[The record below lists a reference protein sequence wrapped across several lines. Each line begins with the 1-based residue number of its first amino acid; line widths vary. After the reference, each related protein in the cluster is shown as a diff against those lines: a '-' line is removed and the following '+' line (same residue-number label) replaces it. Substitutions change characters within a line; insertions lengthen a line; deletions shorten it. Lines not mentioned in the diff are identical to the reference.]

1 MKRSVKSLLAAVLT
15 LVLLSASVLPV
26 GAADFKSKLRSGWVR
41 MNDSAVL
48 LADKSMGL
56 KVGNALLDGAVQPQ
70 KTLSELFADKQI
82 ANIFF
87 LSPES
92 VDKVS
97 DDLAKDAQIYLV
109 ELQDGRRTCYIAV
122 DLRTQ
127 EAVYLSNL
135 FVMRATSQK
144 LVQRTECMANS
155 SKGKALSLMDYTHI
169 VGELELHYMGYR
181 VTQAMGGEQLQGL
194 LRKVYNSCSVADLN
208 VDEYRMLA
216 VIRAVGLLIG

>member
-1 MKRSVKSLLAAVLT
+1 MKKGLKT
-15 LVLLSASVLPV
+15 LVSVVLLVLMCSATTFSV
-26 GAADFKSKLRSGWVR
+26 GAADFKSQVR
-41 MNDSAVL
+41 TQWEHMNDRAVA
-48 LADKSMGL
+48 LANKSVSL
-56 KVGNALLDGAVQPQ
+56 KVGNALLNGAVQPQ
-70 KTLSELFADKQI
+70 KTLSEMFADKRI

-87 LSPES
+87 LSPEN

-109 ELQDGRRTCYIAV
+109 ELKDGRKTYYIAV

-144 LVQRTECMANS
+144 LLRRTERMANS
-155 SKGKALSLMDYTHI
+155 SKGRELSLMDYTHI

-181 VTQAMGGEQLQGL
+181 VMDAMGGEALHGL

-208 VDEYRMLA
+208 TDEYRMLA